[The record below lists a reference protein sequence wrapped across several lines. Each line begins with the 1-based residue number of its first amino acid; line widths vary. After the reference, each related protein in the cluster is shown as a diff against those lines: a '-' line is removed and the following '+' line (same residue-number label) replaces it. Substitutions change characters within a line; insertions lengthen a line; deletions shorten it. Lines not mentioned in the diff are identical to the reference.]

1 MTHLAQTARM
11 QDSPNFR
18 DYGRTRQHICN
29 QRQLR
34 SLLQLVSVCFVS
46 LRSLPLYP
54 VEKIVT
60 LDKLAIK
67 ETKVL
72 LSVKWAVVPISSL
85 SI

>member
-54 VEKIVT
+54 VEKLVT
-60 LDKLAIK
+60 MEKPGTGTSSVCVCRDVVDKIEK
-67 ETKVL
+67 K
-72 LSVKWAVVPISSL
+72 
-85 SI
+85 